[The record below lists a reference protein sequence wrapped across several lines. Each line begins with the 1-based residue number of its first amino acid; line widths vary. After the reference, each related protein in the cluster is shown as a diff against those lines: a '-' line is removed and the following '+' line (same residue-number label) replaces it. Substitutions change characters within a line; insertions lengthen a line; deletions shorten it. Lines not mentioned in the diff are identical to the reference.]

1 VNSGEISPPIKKEPP
16 LLGALSLND
25 SLGDPTT
32 GHGVRP
38 LYSQSLPNTGGLASF
53 GGLYPAKPRVRP
65 SLSTSNPPILELPEP
80 SPHSS
85 SLLSAYGHEGG
96 IPEEALGEESGGMSM
111 LDPPRRHQNF
121 QYAASAPATMLW
133 GSSGHRIGTSG
144 LGGRTPSK
152 TLLEAMTTMAPT

>member
-1 VNSGEISPPIKKEPP
+1 MVVDLFFCGGGPGRQMLAAELKAHDKKVNSGEISPPIKKEPP

-96 IPEEALGEESGGMSM
+96 IPEEALGEESGGMCAC
-111 LDPPRRHQNF
+111 PHRRVPVGF
-121 QYAASAPATMLW
+121 SW
-133 GSSGHRIGTSG
+133 RGC
-144 LGGRTPSK
+144 
-152 TLLEAMTTMAPT
+152 